1 MTSILGQAQLPALAR
16 GFSLLGSGGGGKTI
30 LQELILEASGTWPLS
45 VHQVRDVDPDLPCV
59 AIAYV
64 GSTHFLHERLPS
76 EDPFSP
82 LLAAAARW
90 SGTRPQAVCALEGG
104 GLNGLTALN
113 LAPELIFVDADFT
126 GRAYPRLDQMSLYV
140 DKVPGLFA
148 VCGTGAGGVAI
159 VNTDRA
165 EDMEK
170 VIRSAVI
177 QAGGVAPFLLGG
189 FRVGDLREHA
199 ITGIYLR
206 AMELGES
213 FIAAEQAPMAVL
225 AESIGARLLGQ
236 GRVTAIEISARA
248 MHNST
253 IEVTCNDGEIS
264 RVIARSE
271 FLGYMSAGEVLAAT
285 PEIIV
290 VLDSIS
296 RAILQV
302 DEVTQGRHIAVVS
315 LPAPAWWLDRD
326 DRLAHVLPDVFGL
339 DSLERSI

>member
-1 MTSILGQAQLPALAR
+1 MTSILGQDRLPALAR
-16 GFSLLGSGGGGKTI
+16 GFSLLGSGGGGKTT
-30 LQELILEASGTWPLS
+30 LQELILGASNAWPLN
-45 VHQVRDVDPDLPCV
+45 VHQVRDVDPALSCV

-64 GSTHFLHERLPS
+64 GSTHFMHERLPV

-90 SGTRPQAVCALEGG
+90 SGTRPEAVCALEGG
-104 GLNGLTALN
+104 GVNGLTALG
-113 LAPELIFVDADFT
+113 LAHEMVFVDADFT

-148 VCGTGAGGVAI
+148 VCDTGAGGVAI

-170 VIRSAVI
+170 VIRAAVI
-177 QAGGVAPFLLGG
+177 QAGGVAPVLLGG
-189 FRVGDLREHA
+189 FHVGDLREHA

-206 AMELGES
+206 ALELGDA
-213 FIAAEQAPMAVL
+213 FMAAEQEPVPVL
-225 AESIGARLLGQ
+225 AERLGARFLGQ
-236 GRVTAIEISARA
+236 GRITAIEISART

-253 IEVTCNDGEIS
+253 IEVTCNDGGIS

-271 FLGYMSAGEVLAAT
+271 FLAYMSEGKVLAAT

-290 VLDSIS
+290 VLDSLS

-302 DEVTQGRHIAVVS
+302 DEVTQGRHVDVLS
-315 LPAPAWWLDRD
+315 LPAPSWWLERSE
-326 DRLAHVLPDVFGL
+326 RLAHVLPAFFGL
-339 DSLERSI
+339 NLLERGT